1 MPEASAGLDAWL
13 DYIGQQHQHTIDM
26 GLVRFNKVLT
36 ALALQRPAPT
46 VITIAGTN
54 GKGSTARV
62 TEALLCDAGL
72 RVGTTLSP
80 HVWRFNER
88 IRIAGEDA
96 DDATICRAFAAID
109 ATRGDIPL
117 TYFEFS
123 ALAALYC
130 MVEAKVDVA
139 ILEIGLGGRLDAF
152 NAVDADIAVI
162 TSIGIDHQA
171 FLGDTREAIGAE
183 KAGILRSGQRV
194 VLGLGMP
201 SSVDARCDAL
211 GLHPRRWGREFE
223 SKVAVNDDQWLLE
236 RIGHEPLQMPLTSLA
251 PHNIAVACE
260 AVVELVEL
268 TATRVG
274 RCIGLRMPGRMD
286 IHQSKGRLWIHD
298 VCHNPDGAKFFMA
311 ELARRNIAPSFF
323 ICSMLA
329 GKDHVGF
336 FETVKQTAN
345 GSPAWLFVG
354 SQGDRHMSAAELAAE
369 VGLPGAVANDM
380 PHATRIAEQQ
390 TKEGDAIVV
399 FGSFSAVEQCT
410 WLAS

>member
-1 MPEASAGLDAWL
+1 MPEASAGLDVWL
-13 DYIGQQHQHTIDM
+13 DYIGQQHQQTIDM
-26 GLVRFNKVLT
+26 GLGRLSKVLT

-62 TEALLCDAGL
+62 IEALLCDAGL
-72 RVGTTLSP
+72 LVGTTLSP
-80 HVWRFNER
+80 HLWRFNER

-96 DDATICRAFAAID
+96 TDATICRAFAAID
-109 ATRGDIPL
+109 AARGDIPL

-123 ALAALYC
+123 ALAALHC

-183 KAGILRSGQRV
+183 KAGILRAGQRV
-194 VLGLGMP
+194 VLGQGMP
-201 SSVDARCDAL
+201 NSVDARCAVL
-211 GLHPRRWGREFE
+211 GLHPRRWGLAF
-223 SKVAVNDDQWLLE
+223 SNKAAVNDDHWLLQ
-236 RIGHEPLQMPLTSLA
+236 RTGQEPLQLPLTALA

-260 AVVELVEL
+260 AVAELVEL
-268 TATRVG
+268 TAARVG
-274 RCIGLRMPGRMD
+274 RCIALRMPGRMD
-286 IHQSKGRLWIHD
+286 IHRSKGRIWVHD

-311 ELARRNIAPSFF
+311 ELARRNIAPRFF

-329 GKDHVGF
+329 GKDPVGF
-336 FETVKQTAN
+336 FETVNQMADAT
-345 GSPAWLFVG
+345 PVWLFVD
-354 SQGDRHMSAAELAAE
+354 SHGDRHMSGADLAAE

-380 PHATRIAEQQ
+380 PHALKLAAQQ